1 MEYLLAKFRKKE
13 PKREVTLE
21 DLQTVLLRTQPP
33 PKKLKISTCDYSE
46 VYSKIYVGDWL
57 V

>member
-1 MEYLLAKFRKKE
+1 MEYLLTKFRKKE

-21 DLQTVLLRTQPP
+21 DLQNVLLRTQPP

-46 VYSKIYVGDWL
+46 VYSRIYVGDWL